1 MKKQKNT
8 DQYLALPLS
17 LMTPKYNKDLHYN
30 LFSIEDT
37 LEYKLFLAILS
48 KSTMI
53 YKNTNLENSEFFFI
67 ANDAFPEVLD
77 FLKNK
82 NIPHYIHNNTEEQ
95 KKERLTKNRE
105 TQSKRQADIRAN
117 ETEEQKKKRL
127 QKHKERSAAQRAK
140 KKADETEEEK
150 KN

>member
-1 MKKQKNT
+1 V
-8 DQYLALPLS
+8 
-17 LMTPKYNKDLHYN
+17 NKT
-30 LFSIEDT
+30 S
-37 LEYKLFLAILS
+37 
-48 KSTMI
+48 
-53 YKNTNLENSEFFFI
+53 
-67 ANDAFPEVLD
+67 AFNP
-77 FLKNK
+77 LKNNK
-82 NIPHYIHNNTEEQ
+82 RYHAFECAIYHLKKRANETEEQ